1 MFVIYIYEFAKSR
14 RLRGNVIKLI
24 VSYVDC
30 VGDMG
35 QNNNYL
41 GLLSAWVVGS
51 SFLCMSQ
58 KSLCCLKIFVWF
70 KIIYMDQSF
79 FKGFKLLLC

>member
-1 MFVIYIYEFAKSR
+1 MFVIYIHEFAKSCT
-14 RLRGNVIKLI
+14 LRGNVIKLI

-30 VGDMG
+30 VGDVG

-58 KSLCCLKIFVWF
+58 KSLCKNFCVVQNYLYGPELF
-70 KIIYMDQSF
+70 
-79 FKGFKLLLC
+79 